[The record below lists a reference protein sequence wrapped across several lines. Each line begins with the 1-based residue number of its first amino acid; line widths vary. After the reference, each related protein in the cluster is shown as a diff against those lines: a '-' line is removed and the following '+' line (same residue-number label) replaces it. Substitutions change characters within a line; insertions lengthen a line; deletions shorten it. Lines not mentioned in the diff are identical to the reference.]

1 MALTRDKILK
11 SLKRCRRKY
20 ISLNTLSKKLKLNK
34 EEKKQL
40 KKIISEL
47 LRDGLVVQNKDGKI
61 ALAEKAGLLKG
72 KIQRFK
78 EGFGFFLT
86 PEGEEDIFIPPS
98 MIKGALTGDTVL
110 VQITSKRKKRK
121 PEGKVVKIIERA
133 KDKYVGTFHG
143 NQKRGEIIPD
153 DPSLPL
159 HLPVVK
165 GKTKNA
171 KDGYKVIFNVVE
183 KRRKLYAEVISVIGP
198 EDDPQTDLLVVL
210 KKYDLNPEFPENVM
224 EEVKNIEM
232 PFYTRSTRRLDLRD
246 ELIFTIDPKDA
257 KDFDDAISVEKTE
270 SGFKLGVHIADVS
283 FFVKS
288 KSALDNEAFSRGTSV
303 YLVNFVVPML
313 PHKLSGNLCSL
324 VPGED
329 RFTVSVF
336 MYFDNEGNLI
346 KRSIK
351 KSVIRSKARLT
362 YEEAQ
367 KLIDGEEVNKSEAF
381 SKFES
386 DEIYEKVKNSLHIAF
401 ELAKILRRKRWE
413 RGSLDFDLPEPEI
426 TLFPS
431 GKVASI
437 KPAVR
442 TWSHKLIEE
451 FMIKANETVAE
462 YFSDKNLPT
471 IYRVHEPPDPE
482 KLKTFIILASSLL
495 GEKFE
500 VKSVTP
506 KILQEIL
513 KKVEGK
519 PEEPLLNYILL
530 RSLKRAKYSVENV
543 GHFGLASSNYLH
555 FTSPIRRYPDL
566 MVHRLL
572 KYSLKGKPK
581 KGETWIEYLT
591 HVAERSSE
599 RERIAEKAEFE
610 HIDYKTM
617 DFMKNKLGEVFEGI
631 ITHIM
636 GNGFFVQLKEF
647 LVEGFV
653 SIESL
658 RGNFIYEPEKY
669 ELRDMRTGK
678 SYKIGQTVFVM
689 VVKVDKWLKR
699 LDLVLKEE

>member
-11 SLKRCRRKY
+11 TLKKCRRKY
-20 ISLNTLSKKLKLNK
+20 VSVNTLSKKLKLKK
-34 EEKKQL
+34 EGRKQL
-40 KKIISEL
+40 KKIVTEL
-47 LRDGLVVQNKDGKI
+47 TREGVVIQNKEGKI
-61 ALAEKAGLLKG
+61 GLAEKVGLLKG

-110 VQITSKRKKRK
+110 LQVTSKRKKRK
-121 PEGKVVKIIERA
+121 PEGKVVKILERA

-143 NQKRGEIIPD
+143 TAKRGEVVPD
-153 DPSLPL
+153 DLSLPQR
-159 HLPVVK
+159 LPVVK

-171 KDGYKVIFNVVE
+171 KDGYKVIFTVVE
-183 KRRKLYAEVISVIGP
+183 KRRKLYAEIVSVIGP
-198 EDDPQTDLLVVL
+198 EDDPKTDLYVVL
-210 KKYDLNPEFPENVM
+210 KKYDLNPEFPENVI
-224 EEVKNIEM
+224 EEVNSIEM
-232 PFYTRSTRRLDLRD
+232 PVYTRSTRRLDLRK

-257 KDFDDAISVEKTE
+257 KDFDDAISIEKTDT
-270 SGFKLGVHIADVS
+270 GYKLGVHIADVS

-288 KSALDNEAFSRGTSV
+288 KSALDNEALARGTSV

-313 PHKLSGNLCSL
+313 PHKLSGDLCSL
-324 VPGED
+324 VPGKD
-329 RFTVSVF
+329 RFTMSVF
-336 MYFDNEGNLI
+336 MYFDKEGNLLR
-346 KRSIK
+346 RSIK

-362 YEEAQ
+362 YEDAQ
-367 KLIDGEEVNKSEAF
+367 RLIDGGDVEEGSV

-386 DEIYEKVKNSLHIAF
+386 DEIYKKVKESLRVAL
-401 ELAKILRRKRWE
+401 ELAKILRKRRWE

-431 GKVASI
+431 GEVASI

-462 YFSDKNLPT
+462 YFTDKGLPT

-500 VKSVTP
+500 IKSITP
-506 KILQEIL
+506 KVLQEIL
-513 KKVEGK
+513 RKVEGK

-530 RSLKRAKYSVENV
+530 RSLKRARYSVENV
-543 GHFGLASSNYLH
+543 GHFGLASENYLH

-572 KYSLKGKPK
+572 KYSLKGKPR
-581 KGETWIEYLT
+581 KGDAWIEYLT

-599 RERIAEKAEFE
+599 RERIAEKAEFD

-658 RGNFIYEPEKY
+658 NGNFVYEPERY
-669 ELRDMRTGK
+669 ELRDLRTGK
-678 SYKIGQTVFVM
+678 SYKIGQSVFVM

-699 LDLVLKEE
+699 LDLIVKEE

>member
-11 SLKRCRRKY
+11 TLKRCRRKY
-20 ISLNTLSKKLKLNK
+20 ISINSLSKKLKLK
-34 EEKKQL
+34 KDGRKQL
-40 KKIISEL
+40 KKIVKEL
-47 LRDGLVVQNKDGKI
+47 IKEGVIIQNRDGKI
-61 ALAEKAGLLKG
+61 ALTEKVDLLKG

-78 EGFGFFLT
+78 EGVGFFLT

-98 MIKGALTGDTVL
+98 AMKGALTGDTVL
-110 VQITSKRKKRK
+110 LQIMSKRKKRK
-121 PEGKVVKIIERA
+121 SEGRVIKILERA
-133 KDKYVGTFHG
+133 KDKYVGTFYG
-143 NQKRGEIIPD
+143 TAKRGEIVPD
-153 DPSLPL
+153 DPSLPQR
-159 HLPVVK
+159 LPVVK

-171 KDGYKVIFNVVE
+171 KDGYKVIFTVTE
-183 KRRKLYAEVISVIGP
+183 KRQILYAEVITVVGS
-198 EDDPQTDLLVVL
+198 EDDPKTDLYVVL
-210 KKYDLNPEFPENVM
+210 HKYDLNPEFPENVM
-224 EEVKNIEM
+224 EEVNSIEM
-232 PFYTRSTRRLDLRD
+232 PIYTKSTRRLDLRE
-246 ELIFTIDPKDA
+246 ELIFTIDPRDA
-257 KDFDDAISVEKTE
+257 KDFDDAISIEKTKE
-270 SGFKLGVHIADVS
+270 GYKLGVHIADVS

-288 KSALDNEAFSRGTSV
+288 KTALDNEALSRGTSV
-303 YLVNFVVPML
+303 YLVNSVVPML
-313 PHKLSGNLCSL
+313 PHKLSGDLCSL

-336 MYFDNEGNLI
+336 MYFDNEGNLLR
-346 KRSIK
+346 RSIK

-362 YEEAQ
+362 YEDAQ
-367 KLIDGEEVNKSEAF
+367 KLIDGEELEGDSV

-386 DEIYEKVKNSLHIAF
+386 RDVYENVKKSLKIAL
-401 ELAKILRRKRWE
+401 ELAKILRQRRWE

-431 GKVASI
+431 GEVASI
-437 KPAVR
+437 KPAIR

-462 YFSDKNLPT
+462 YFTDKDLPT

-482 KLKTFIILASSLL
+482 KLKTFIILASSILD
-495 GEKFE
+495 ENFE

-506 KILQEIL
+506 KILQDIL
-513 KKVEGK
+513 KRAEGK

-530 RSLKRAKYSVENV
+530 RSLKRARYSVENV
-543 GHFGLASSNYLH
+543 GHFGLASENYLH
-555 FTSPIRRYPDL
+555 FTSPIRRYSDL

-572 KYSLKGKPK
+572 KYSLQGKPK
-581 KGETWIEYLT
+581 KGEAWIEYLT
-591 HVAERSSE
+591 YVAERSSE
-599 RERIAEKAEFE
+599 RERIAEKAELE

-631 ITHIM
+631 ISHIT

-653 SIESL
+653 NFESL
-658 RGNFIYEPEKY
+658 KGNFIYEPERY
-669 ELRDMRTGK
+669 EIIDLRTRKT
-678 SYKIGQTVFVM
+678 YKIGQTVFVM